1 MKKCAINLLFFECL
15 SQLYEFTICEE
26 FEKVGYEAFKRSIK
40 LANGDQ
46 RKLVDNLSLFMLLP
60 FALLKPSQT

>member
-15 SQLYEFTICEE
+15 SQLYEFTIC
-26 FEKVGYEAFKRSIK
+26 EKVGYEAFKRSIK

-46 RKLVDNLSLFMLLP
+46 RKLVDNLSVFMLLP